1 MEIKNIFCIGRNYP
15 LHAKEL
21 NNAVPS
27 EPLIFSKPT
36 HALAEANDH
45 EMVLPKG
52 CGEIHHELEFVVHIS
67 RSYEPGLTTDDLIDQ
82 IALGIDF
89 TLRDVQSQLKEKG
102 YPWLLAKGFPNSAVL
117 TPWLPFE
124 GLEAFGSSD
133 FTLEKNGREVQRGNI
148 KDMYFTVPSL
158 LEYIAK
164 HFGLGKGDIL
174 FTGTPAGVGPVAEGD
189 CLLMKWNQEIM
200 GQFRVTLK

>member
-1 MEIKNIFCIGRNYP
+1 MEIKNIFCVGRNYP
-15 LHAKEL
+15 LHAQEL
-21 NNAVPS
+21 NNTVPS

-36 HALAEANDH
+36 HALAEANDR
-45 EMVLPKG
+45 EIILPKG

-124 GLEAFGSSD
+124 GVEAFGSSD
-133 FTLEKNGREVQRGNI
+133 FWLEKNGREVQRGNI
-148 KDMYFTVPSL
+148 NDMYFTVPSL

-164 HFGLGKGDIL
+164 HFGLGKDDII
-174 FTGTPAGVGPVAEGD
+174 FTGTPAGVGPVAERD
-189 CLLMKWNQEIM
+189 CLLMKWNQKIM